1 MDESRRNFLK
11 IAGCSAVGAAWGV
24 PVIRA
29 IGKALQAEPAPGALT
44 GKRWALAIDIQK
56 CMNPEVVRACQQ
68 VCHRIHN
75 VPEIDNP
82 EEEIKWIWDE
92 KFDNAFPDKV
102 HEFTT
107 DSLKGKPVMV
117 LCNHCERPSCVRV
130 CPTQA
135 TWKREDGVVMMDM
148 HRCIGC
154 RYCIV
159 ACPFGARSFNWSDP
173 RPHIKP
179 DIDPEFPTRTKG
191 VVEKC
196 NLCAERL
203 AKGLDPACVDAANR
217 VAGGGAM
224 YFGDVDDPNSEI
236 VQVLRSRISLQRRP
250 HLGTQPNVFYL
261 V

>member
-11 IAGCSAVGAAWGV
+11 IAGGSALGAAWGV
-24 PVIRA
+24 PVVRA
-29 IGKALQAEPAPGALT
+29 IGKALQAEPQSDALV

-56 CMNPEVVRACQQ
+56 CASGVGATPCQQ
-68 VCHRIHN
+68 ACHRIHN
-75 VPEIDNP
+75 VPRIDNP
-82 EEEIKWIWDE
+82 EEEIKWIWTE
-92 KFDNAFPDKV
+92 KFDNAFPNQI
-102 HEFTT
+102 HEFTA
-107 DSLKGKPVMV
+107 DSLKGNPVLV

-159 ACPFGARSFNWSDP
+159 ACPYGSRSFNWSDP

-179 DIDPEFPTRTKG
+179 EIDPDYPTRSQG

-203 AKGLDPACVDAANR
+203 AKGLGPACVDAANR
-217 VAGGGAM
+217 MAGGGAM
-224 YFGDVDDPNSEI
+224 YFGDLGDPDSEI
-236 VQVLRSRISLQRRP
+236 VQVLRSRHSLRRRP
-250 HLGTQPNVFYL
+250 GMGTQPHVFYL
-261 V
+261 G